1 MGARFYKCPD
11 CRKSNFNINQLH
23 DISHSKS
30 GYISSSTQRSSG
42 VLITAHFVSESQT
55 LLLEVCL
62 FSFFNKTFKLTLLF
76 CSSIKKHVLTMKLV
90 STYL

>member
-23 DISHSKS
+23 DINHSRS

-42 VLITAHFVSESQT
+42 VLITAHFVSESQA
-55 LLLEVCL
+55 LLLGVCL
-62 FSFFNKTFKLTLLF
+62 FSFFLTKHLSSPCFSVLLL
-76 CSSIKKHVLTMKLV
+76 KNML
-90 STYL
+90 